1 MDAYRVL
8 QVAPEGEDE
17 GIHGAYRAL
26 AKKYHPDRDTTQFAA
41 RRMAELNQAYELVR
55 DPTRRARHDVAQRR
69 AAIPTAS
76 ASFETSPIP
85 PPRSSAAGTRVSFG
99 RYAGWTL
106 RDLARQDPDYLRWL
120 SRHSSGIRYRTEIYQ
135 ILSRF
140 ESSVA

>member
-8 QVAPEGEDE
+8 QVAPECEDE
-17 GIHGAYRAL
+17 VIHGAYRAL
-26 AKKYHPDRDTTQFAA
+26 AKKYHPDRDTTQYAA
-41 RRMAELNQAYELVR
+41 RRMAELNQAYALVR
-55 DPTRRARHDVAQRR
+55 DSARRARHDSAQRR

-85 PPRSSAAGTRVSFG
+85 PPRSSAAGTQVSFG

-120 SRHSSGIRYRTEIYQ
+120 SRHSSGIRYRTEIYE

-140 ESSVA
+140 EPSVA

>member
-1 MDAYRVL
+1 MDAYRGL
-8 QVAPEGEDE
+8 QVAPECEDE
-17 GIHGAYRAL
+17 VIHGAYRAL

-85 PPRSSAAGTRVSFG
+85 PPRSSGGYTG
-99 RYAGWTL
+99 L
-106 RDLARQDPDYLRWL
+106 P
-120 SRHSSGIRYRTEIYQ
+120 
-135 ILSRF
+135 ILSPTARVVIQLQAGIT
-140 ESSVA
+140 SSSILTEVKVNSQEATA